1 MSPLLQTRRLRFV
14 ASVLDMFAGR
24 SRSTTPASL
33 ISGKSSTA
41 DQGVQV
47 SGAFKRDDKKIV
59 QPIQPPGQRG
69 PPHERRDSR
78 GESNQVQ
85 NNEIN

>member
-1 MSPLLQTRRLRFV
+1 MFV
-14 ASVLDMFAGR
+14 GR

-47 SGAFKRDDKKIV
+47 SGAYKRDDKKMV

-69 PPHERRDSR
+69 QPQRDRRDSR
-78 GESNQVQ
+78 GETSQVIIYLLRFSL
-85 NNEIN
+85 INTFINKILFV

>member
-1 MSPLLQTRRLRFV
+1 
-14 ASVLDMFAGR
+14 MFTGR

-41 DQGVQV
+41 DQGIQV
-47 SGAFKRDDKKIV
+47 SGAYKRDDKKMV

-69 PPHERRDSR
+69 PHQQHQHQQREMRDSR
-78 GESNQVQ
+78 GEHNQVSGFF
-85 NNEIN
+85 